1 MGLNVE
7 FSYEDGFVE
16 LWSNIQ
22 KTYGTEIF
30 NMDGVGE
37 QLDVAKFSKKFFSNS
52 TTVADVSIDG
62 NANVTDNGVVAYTTE
77 LSKPEERLNSYA
89 QLWKYASKMFDFTTA
104 NEMVTSN
111 IIGDIYVNDFHGLG
125 SGKPYCFNYSTYDI
139 NVNGLS
145 TVDKIKS
152 VAPKYLYSFKSQVEQ
167 FVTIASNSTLGATG
181 LADLLVVMSFYVD
194 KALATK
200 SDAHF
205 HFATKKDV
213 WIYVRE
219 SIASMI
225 YTLNQPMRGNQSPF
239 TNISLY
245 DDKFLESISKDYL
258 NPETGEKVNMNTV
271 KKIQRL
277 FIDCMNDELRR
288 TPVTFPVTTACF
300 SIDRYRNIRNVK
312 FLREIA
318 EKNLEFGFMNLYLGD
333 SSTISSCCRLR
344 SELVNDYFNSLGAGS
359 SKIGSLGVGTVN
371 LPRLAYKAN
380 SDENLFFMNLRH
392 LVELIFRI
400 NYVKRTIVEERI
412 RDGKHPLYSMGY
424 IDINKQYLTCGV
436 NGFNECIE
444 IMGYDPLSD
453 EGVNFGIKLINTI
466 NEVNNQL
473 GAEYHVPVNVEQ
485 IPAENTSIKLAD
497 KDRLMGYN
505 KGEYEIYS
513 NQFIPL
519 VTKADMLDRIKLQ
532 GVYDKHFSGGSIL
545 HINVEERITDPEY
558 IVELVKTCA
567 KMGVVYLA
575 INYNLQRCEKG
586 HMGVGKETIC
596 TICGKPIVDNFT
608 RVVGFLTNVKN
619 WHKTRRRLDY
629 PNRVFYKSGELDYYK
644 IDEESKK
651 EYAKK
656 GA

>member
-1 MGLNVE
+1 MGLKVE
-7 FSYEDGFVE
+7 FSYDEGFVQ
-16 LWSNIQ
+16 LWERLKIEH
-22 KTYGTEIF
+22 GLEIF
-30 NMDGVGE
+30 TMDGVGE
-37 QLDVAKFSKKFFSNS
+37 QLDIAKFSKKFFSNS
-52 TTVADVSIDG
+52 TTVADVSVDG

-89 QLWKYASKMFDFTTA
+89 QMWKYASKIFDRMIA
-104 NEMVTSN
+104 DGMVELN
-111 IIGDIYVNDFHGLG
+111 LLGDIYVNDFHGLG

-139 NVNGLS
+139 AVNGLS

-152 VAPKYLYSFKSQVEQ
+152 ISPSYLYSFKSQVEQ

-194 KALATK
+194 KALKTK

-205 HFATKKDV
+205 RFATKKDV

-219 SIASMI
+219 TIASMI

-239 TNISLY
+239 TNISIY
-245 DDKFLESISKDYL
+245 DNKFLENISKDYL
-258 NPETGEKVNMNTV
+258 NPETGESVNMNTV
-271 KKIQRL
+271 KKIQGI
-277 FIDCMNDELRR
+277 FIDCMNKELER

-300 SIDRYRNIRNVK
+300 SIDEHKNIRNIS
-312 FLREIA
+312 FLREVA
-318 EKNLEFGFMNLYLGD
+318 KKNLKFGFMNLYLGD

-371 LPRLAYKAN
+371 LPRLAFNAVVHGDNAEY
-380 SDENLFFMNLRH
+380 FFIERLKY
-392 LVELIFRI
+392 LVKTIFRI
-400 NYVKRTIVEERI
+400 NYTKRCIVEERI
-412 RDGKHPLYSMGY
+412 KSGKHPLYSKGY

-453 EGVNFGIKLINTI
+453 EGVEFGIKLINTI
-466 NEVNNQL
+466 NEVNNAL
-473 GAEYHVPVNVEQ
+473 GQEYHVPVNVEQ

-497 KDRLMGYN
+497 KDRLLGYN
-505 KGEYEIYS
+505 HGEYEIYS

-519 VTKADMLDRIKLQ
+519 ITKADMLDRIRLQ
-532 GVYDKHFSGGSIL
+532 GIYDKHFSGGSIL
-545 HINVEERITDPEY
+545 HLNVEERIDDPEY

-575 INYNLQRCEKG
+575 INYNLQKCEDG
-586 HMGVGKETIC
+586 HMGVGKGTVC
-596 TICGKPIVDNFT
+596 TVCGKPIVDNYT

-644 IDEESKK
+644 ISKESK
-651 EYAKK
+651 AS
-656 GA
+656 